1 MHLIE
6 AMIAARMLIETNSVV
21 VHVRR
26 DLLLPCPLCQSRF
39 FFYFWVWVSNS
50 ISFYFGFCS
59 WVFWGFGSLRKKSGR
74 RRGREE
80 DGERMTFVC
89 FVEE

>member
-39 FFYFWVWVSNS
+39 FF
-50 ISFYFGFCS
+50 IFGFGFPIQL
-59 WVFWGFGSLRKKSGR
+59 VFILDFVLGFFGDL
-74 RRGREE
+74 E
-80 DGERMTFVC
+80 V
-89 FVEE
+89 